1 MNTLQWIPCSD
12 HARYNTFNGIY
23 KQRWQDILRFRH
35 RTTFTQCEVCM
46 TLKQDLNSRSISF
59 DQKLGSL
66 QMYPAHLR
74 DQFCDR
80 TVCWKMQAIGAE
92 PTSDLICICIDGRD
106 QAKFALP
113 RDPAL
118 RSSAA
123 LHLSAFTRRLCV

>member
-1 MNTLQWIPCSD
+1 M
-12 HARYNTFNGIY
+12 R
-23 KQRWQDILRFRH
+23 K
-35 RTTFTQCEVCM
+35 E
-46 TLKQDLNSRSISF
+46 DLNSRSISF